1 MSNPVIKHQKNVTIP
16 DGTDTDVVRPSD
28 WNADHQ
34 ITQTTGRL
42 LGRVSAGAGATEELT
57 PEQSRTL
64 MALGTAALV
73 DAEAK
78 NFSVDDT
85 IAQLGLAPEDR
96 HLQKAIEALANGYR
110 LRGPKIF
117 ITSSQTYTPDP
128 DVAFIT
134 VEALGGGA
142 GGRTASGDSGS
153 GRIRGAGG
161 AGGYSEKSLSPPVE
175 LTITIGAGGSPD
187 SAGGNTTVVGD
198 GVSLSANGGQTGANQ
213 ESPVRVITAR
223 GGRGGGAS
231 GGDFNLEGQSG
242 TGAMANAE
250 HDNAHI
256 GTGGST
262 KYGSGGR
269 SDQAPGGSQSGHD
282 GQGYGSGGSGS
293 YQRVGSSTTQLGGAG
308 ADGVVVITE
317 YVGSQ

>member
-1 MSNPVIKHQKNVTIP
+1 MAIPTKRLDGLESTNNPQRDHEVAAMRDGTSNKLRVEQILSLLQSSDIP
-16 DGTDTDVVRPSD
+16 DAAVTLAKL
-28 WNADHQ
+28 ADDA
-34 ITQTTGRL
+34 R
-42 LGRVSAGAGATEELT
+42 
-57 PEQSRTL
+57 
-64 MALGTAALV
+64 AA
-73 DAEAK
+73 ASHT
-78 NFSVDDT
+78 FDDT
-85 IAQLGLAPEDR
+85 TAQLGETDV
-96 HLQKAIEALANGYR
+96 QGAIEALANGYR

-142 GGRTASGDSGS
+142 GGRTSSGGS
-153 GRIRGAGG
+153 DDGRISGAGG

-175 LTITIGAGGSPD
+175 LTITIGAGGSTS

-198 GVSLSANGGQTGANQ
+198 GVSLSANGGQTGGSQASG
-213 ESPVRVITAR
+213 ERVVVAE
-223 GGRGGGAS
+223 GGRGGEAS

-242 TGAMANAE
+242 TGAMANTE
-250 HDNAHI
+250 HNNAHI

-269 SDQAPGGSQSGHD
+269 SGQEAGHD

-293 YQRVGSSTTQLGGAG
+293 YQSLGSSTTQPGGSG

-317 YVGSQ
+317 YVR